1 MFDGAQK
8 SLGTSGLWAI
18 LLSITALL
26 LPSPASAKAKRAP
39 ARSPVTILVSIDG
52 FRSDYLQRGASPNL
66 SALARTGV
74 TGPMRPSYP
83 SLTFPNHWTLVTGRR
98 PDRNGIVGNAMEDP
112 RRPGEIFTMASED
125 PFWWNEAEPIWVSA
139 EKQGIRTATMFWPG
153 SNVTWGGHKANRFH
167 SPFEGGVRPADW
179 QQFSGYVSDEQRVN
193 AVLDWLRRPA
203 AIRPKLITLYFD
215 EVDAAG
221 HEYGPDDART
231 TAAVHDVD
239 IAIGKLRAGLAAL
252 GQPANLVIVADHGMA
267 PISADRS
274 VAMDQLADPADYRV
288 LETGPYASLFAIP
301 GHEPALEA
309 ALFKPHD
316 HVRCMKKADLP
327 ASFHYGANPR
337 VPPYQCLADIGWTIR
352 KTTAERPRTGGAHG
366 YDPRA
371 PQMTALFVAGGP
383 AFRAG
388 QTVAAFDNVDIYPLV
403 ARLAG
408 VKANAG
414 DGTIATFSR
423 ALKRR

>member
-1 MFDGAQK
+1 MFDAA
-8 SLGTSGLWAI
+8 SRPPRAVA
-18 LLSITALL
+18 LLLVLLALL
-26 LPSPASAKAKRAP
+26 LPSTAPAKAKRTP
-39 ARSPVTILVSIDG
+39 ARPTVTILVSIDG
-52 FRSDYLQRGASPNL
+52 FRSDYLSRGASPTL
-66 SALARTGV
+66 SALAKNGV

-83 SLTFPNHWTLVTGRR
+83 SLTFPNHWTLVTGKR
-98 PDRNGIVGNAMEDP
+98 PDRNGIVGNSMEDP
-112 RRPGEIFTMASED
+112 RRPGEVFTMASED

-167 SPFEGGVRPADW
+167 TPFEGGVRPADW
-179 QQFSGYVSDEQRVN
+179 QQFSGYVSDDQRVN
-193 AVLDWLRRPA
+193 AVLDWLRRPV

-231 TAAVHDVD
+231 TEAVREVD
-239 IAIGKLRAGLAAL
+239 ASIGKLRAGLAAL
-252 GQPANLVIVADHGMA
+252 GQPVNLVIVADHGMA
-267 PISADRS
+267 PISGDRS
-274 VAMDQLADPADYRV
+274 IAMDQIADPADYRIV
-288 LETGPYASLFAIP
+288 ESGPYASLIAVP
-301 GHEPALEA
+301 GREAALEA

-316 HVRCMKKADLP
+316 HIRCMKKADLP
-327 ASFHYGANPR
+327 EAFHYGANPR
-337 VPPYQCLADIGWTIR
+337 VPPYQCLADLGWTIR
-352 KTTAERPRTGGAHG
+352 KTTAERPRAGGAHG

-371 PQMTALFVAGGP
+371 PEMSALFIANGP

-388 QTVAAFDNVDIYPLV
+388 QTVAAFDNVDVYPLI

-423 ALKRR
+423 TLKQP